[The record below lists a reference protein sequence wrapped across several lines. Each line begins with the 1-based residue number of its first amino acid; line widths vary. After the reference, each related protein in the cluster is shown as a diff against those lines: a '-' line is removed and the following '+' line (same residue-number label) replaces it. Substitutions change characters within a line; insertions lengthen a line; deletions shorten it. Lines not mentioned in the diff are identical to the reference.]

1 MNTEI
6 FIPTKKE
13 FQDII
18 SETVDA
24 ILAQRIPQIMRQA
37 NRKEILTAAE
47 LKELTGMSYRMQKYH
62 RDAGNLSYS
71 RDGRKIFY
79 KTTDVEGFM
88 DERRIKAKEG

>member
-13 FQDII
+13 FQDIL

-24 ILAQRIPQIMRQA
+24 ILAQRIPQIIRQA
-37 NRKEILTAAE
+37 NRKEILTPAE
-47 LKELTGMSYRMQKYH
+47 VKELTGMSYRMQKYH
-62 RDAGNLSYS
+62 REQKNLPHS

-79 KTTDVEGFM
+79 QTTDVETFM
-88 DERRIKAKEG
+88 TDRRIEARG